1 MSTEPN
7 MLRTPIA
14 IKALEDYVAGKT
26 QTFAIEDAS
35 VVLEATKRMSAGLM
49 KQSQL
54 LSIVTNILPQ
64 VEAAASAV
72 YNAAAG
78 LNSKIAE
85 HLLPKQPAG
94 PTSEVPKDEPANG
107 G

>member
-7 MLRTPIA
+7 VLRTPIA

-26 QTFAIEDAS
+26 ETFAKEDAA

-54 LSIVTNILPQ
+54 LAIVTNILPQ
-64 VEAAASAV
+64 IEAAASAV
-72 YNAAAG
+72 YTAAAG
-78 LNSKIAE
+78 LNTKIAE
-85 HLLPKQPAG
+85 HLLPKSS
-94 PTSEVPKDEPANG
+94 PTPQDLMSKD
-107 G
+107 

>member
-1 MSTEPN
+1 

-14 IKALEDYVAGKT
+14 MKALEDYVAGKT
-26 QTFAIEDAS
+26 ETFTKEDAA
-35 VVLEATKRMSAGLM
+35 VVLEATKRMSGGLM

-54 LSIVTNILPQ
+54 LAIVTNMLPQ

-72 YNAAAG
+72 YTAVSNING
-78 LNSKIAE
+78 KIAE

-94 PTSEVPKDEPANG
+94 PTSEVPKDEG
-107 G
+107 KE